1 MENCP
6 IPSFLIKNI
15 GTSSVGTDV
24 FPLLGHNKN
33 PPKNF
38 HVFQGIK
45 NRFLKT
51 TEP

>member
-38 HVFQGIK
+38 TSSRG
-45 NRFLKT
+45 LKT
-51 TEP
+51 DF